1 MTLILY
7 VINNCGLSQK
17 IGPRPKLGRPFLAT
31 KIAPPP
37 LRTSIVGNVNPLVP
51 KVVLSNISVE
61 CVTKLHPNVS
71 QYSFGRHGD
80 NQRWRRRSRSSD
92 RECLPVTQRCYPL
105 GCTEERKR
113 SIRRKATKFVLRD
126 GELYFK
132 KKQKARQLSE
142 NEALSVKLVVPAEA
156 IMNGQ
161 MQSGTYDCGLFAIVS
176 ATAWGTPRE
185 VSTGKIA

>member
-1 MTLILY
+1 M
-7 VINNCGLSQK
+7 
-17 IGPRPKLGRPFLAT
+17 
-31 KIAPPP
+31 
-37 LRTSIVGNVNPLVP
+37 
-51 KVVLSNISVE
+51 
-61 CVTKLHPNVS
+61 
-71 QYSFGRHGD
+71 
-80 NQRWRRRSRSSD
+80 
-92 RECLPVTQRCYPL
+92 TQRCYPL

-113 SIRRKATKFVLRD
+113 SIRRRATKFVLRD

-161 MQSGTYDCGLFAIVS
+161 MQSGTYDCGLFAIVF

-185 VSTGKIA
+185 VSTGKIV